1 MALSEAERLERE
13 RAMGVLLEK
22 HRPPAH
28 LRSKIDIAVRID
40 DRNVEVLEIQP
51 RWDRP
56 KEMIERPI
64 AKATYV
70 KSQNLWKVFWIRRD
84 LKWHRYEPAPEV
96 RSLEEFAKLVRD
108 DKHACF
114 FG

>member
-1 MALSEAERLERE
+1 MALTEAEKMKRE

-28 LRSKIDIAVRID
+28 LRSEVDIAIRLD
-40 DRNVEVLEIQP
+40 DRSVEVVEIRP
-51 RWDRP
+51 RWDQP
-56 KEMIERPI
+56 KEKIERSV

-70 KSQNLWKVFWIRRD
+70 RSQDIWKVFWTKRD
-84 LKWHRYEPAPEV
+84 LKWHRYDPAPKV
-96 RSLEEFAKLVRD
+96 RSLEEFAQLVRED
-108 DKHACF
+108 RHACF